1 MCYDNYKKDLWYII
15 WADVKLSTKTFD
27 LYVDDKKV
35 KSDIPLPKDADAV
48 DRFSVMGGNGAPVY
62 LTGIQVY
69 PTETFDD
76 YVPEPNVTSSDGVD
90 IGMQY
95 FGLWNEGGHFG
106 WDG

>member
-1 MCYDNYKKDLWYII
+1 MCYNNYKKDLWYII

-35 KSDIPLPKDADAV
+35 KSDIPLPKDAAAV
-48 DRFSVMGGNGAPVY
+48 DRFSVTGGNGAPVY

-76 YVPEPNVTSSDGVD
+76 YVPEPTVKAKMLISECSISDFGTKADTSVG
-90 IGMQY
+90 IG
-95 FGLWNEGGHFG
+95 
-106 WDG
+106 